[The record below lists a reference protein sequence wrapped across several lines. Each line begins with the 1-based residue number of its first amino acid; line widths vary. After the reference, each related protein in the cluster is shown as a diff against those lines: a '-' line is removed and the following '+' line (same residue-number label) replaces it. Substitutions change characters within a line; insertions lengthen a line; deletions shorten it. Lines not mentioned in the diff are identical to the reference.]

1 MNLSQVTIISSSLLL
16 SLPPIYRYAKVSK
29 RVNIQRLKADIW
41 GNIRATLPN
50 VDPNTTAAAQENA
63 PAAPAPTLNKTS
75 SATAE
80 GMSFQTMIADLAAG
94 DEARQRDVT
103 LPFYFI
109 CLLHLA
115 NEHVSGVEI
124 HVEQWSS
131 ALCLVVVSNAYF
143 LVCTYSVCRT

>member
-1 MNLSQVTIISSSLLL
+1 M
-16 SLPPIYRYAKVSK
+16 SK

-50 VDPNTTAAAQENA
+50 VDPTAITSTAQENA
-63 PAAPAPTLNKTS
+63 PASTAPTLNKTS

-80 GMSFQTMIADLAAG
+80 GGMSFQTMIADLAAG
-94 DEARQRDVT
+94 DEVRQRDVT

-115 NEHVSGVEI
+115 NEHVSSVMNNVLCCETW
-124 HVEQWSS
+124 VAPRSNTWV
-131 ALCLVVVSNAYF
+131 ALCLVMMRTTSRMLIF
-143 LVCTYSVCRT
+143 LFFIHTSYTEPED